1 MKKVFLLL
9 ALLITSSGFAK
20 TINDQ
25 TCEVAVSKA
34 SRLFYTYSLTD
45 QVLDKLVDRGYYP
58 FNADSLSE
66 DTSLYITWSVSCEDK
81 WYGQKCT
88 SKASLKKVLS
98 NGRSVL
104 LHSDKTTGSEN
115 LVDRLFARFPKC
127 NY

>member
-9 ALLITSSGFAK
+9 TLLITSSGFAK

-25 TCEVAVSKA
+25 TCEVAV
-34 SRLFYTYSLTD
+34 
-45 QVLDKLVDRGYYP
+45 
-58 FNADSLSE
+58 
-66 DTSLYITWSVSCEDK
+66 
-81 WYGQKCT
+81 